1 MTDPN
6 APQTAPGA
14 SEPGRPLL
22 IRGGCVLSFDERTGD
37 LDRGDVLIRN
47 GVIEA
52 VGPRIDAADA
62 QEIDAKDMIV
72 MPGFVDSHRHLW
84 EGVIRNLLPDS
95 TLLDYLV
102 EVNGRLGPTYRADDV
117 HIGTLVSALGALNA
131 GVTTVLDWAHIQ
143 NSPDHTEASIAAL
156 KEAGIR
162 AVFAHGPP
170 SNGKGPWWLQSD
182 HGHPDAVRTLHARHF
197 NSDDQLLTL
206 AVAASGPEIAPFEA
220 AAREWR
226 AARDVG
232 ARIAVHV
239 GSGPMGQ
246 HGKLE
251 EFGRTGLLGP
261 DTTYIH
267 CNGLN
272 ETEWSMIA
280 DTGGA
285 VSISAPIEMQMGHG
299 TPPVQAAVDNGLLPS
314 LSVDVECN
322 QPGDF
327 FGQMRGIFG
336 MQRVLVHE
344 KTLRKQ
350 SAPSLV
356 TAQDV
361 VRWAT
366 LGGACANGLER
377 KVGSL
382 TVGKQADVILLR
394 TNAINVMPMN
404 NAYGAVVLGM
414 DTSNVDTVIVAGR
427 IVKSQG
433 KLLGIDIGSIERAVG
448 KAREHVLRTAGY
460 STSPTASTVCD
471 RHSTASF
478 QDRSGHVH

>member
-1 MTDPN
+1 MKE
-6 APQTAPGA
+6 A
-14 SEPGRPLL
+14 SERTASRSGQSTDRPIL
-22 IRGGCVLSFDERTGD
+22 IRGGCVLSFDEQTGD
-37 LDRGDVLIRN
+37 LDRGDVLIRD
-47 GVIEA
+47 GLIKA
-52 VGPRIDAADA
+52 VAASIDATDA
-62 QEIDAKDMIV
+62 HEIDATGMIV

-102 EVNGRLGPTYRADDV
+102 EVNGRLGPTYRAEDV

-170 SNGKGPWWLQSD
+170 SNGKGPWWLQEG
-182 HGHPDAVRTLHARHF
+182 HGHPDAVRALHARHF
-197 NSDDQLLTL
+197 NSEDQLLTL

-220 AAREWR
+220 AAREWQ

-246 HGKLE
+246 LGKLE
-251 EFGRTGLLGP
+251 AFGRAGMLGP

-267 CNGLN
+267 CSALN

-299 TPPVQAAVDNGLLPS
+299 TPPVQAAIDHGIVPS

-322 QPGDF
+322 QPSDF
-327 FGQMRGIFG
+327 FSQMRGVFG

-344 KTLRKQ
+344 KALRKQ
-350 SAPSLV
+350 PAPSLV
-356 TAQDV
+356 TAREV

-366 LGGACANGLER
+366 LGGARANGLER

-382 TVGKQADVILLR
+382 TVGKQADVVLLR
-394 TNAINVMPMN
+394 TNAINVMPLN
-404 NAYGAVVLGM
+404 NACGAVVLGM

-433 KLLGIDIGSIERAVG
+433 SLVGVDIGSIERSVQA
-448 KAREHVLRTAGY
+448 AREHVLRSAGY
-460 STSPTASTVCD
+460 SMSPTAATVCD

-478 QDRSGHVH
+478 QNRSGHVH

>member
-1 MTDPN
+1 MADTN
-6 APQTAPGA
+6 IAQAMQERGQ
-14 SEPGRPLL
+14 PLL
-22 IRGGCVLSFDERTGD
+22 LRGGCVLSFDERTGD
-37 LDRGDVLIRN
+37 LDRGDVLIR
-47 GVIEA
+47 GSVIEA
-52 VGPRIDAADA
+52 IGPNIDAADA
-62 QEIDAKDMIV
+62 QEIDASNMIV

-102 EVNGRLGPTYRADDV
+102 EVNGRLGPTYRARDV

-170 SNGKGPWWLQSD
+170 SNGKGPWWLQTD
-182 HGHPDAVRTLHARHF
+182 HGHPDAVRALHARHF
-197 NSDDQLLTL
+197 NGDDQLLTL

-220 AAREWR
+220 AAREWQ
-226 AARDVG
+226 AAREVG

-246 HGKLE
+246 LGRLE
-251 EFGRTGLLGP
+251 AFGRAGLLGP

-267 CNGLN
+267 CSGLN
-272 ETEWSMIA
+272 EAEWSMIA

-299 TPPVQAAVDNGLLPS
+299 TPPVQAAIDHGLLPS

-327 FGQMRGIFG
+327 FGQMRGVFG

-344 KTLRKQ
+344 KALRKQ
-350 SAPSLV
+350 SRPSLV
-356 TAQDV
+356 TAQEV

-366 LGGACANGLER
+366 LGGARANGLER

-382 TVGKQADVILLR
+382 TVGKQADIIMLK
-394 TNAINVMPMN
+394 TNTINVMPLN
-404 NAYGAVVLGM
+404 NAYGAIVLGM

-433 KLLGIDIGSIERAVG
+433 RLLGVDIGSIERAVAE
-448 KAREHVLRTAGY
+448 AREHVLRNAGY
-460 STSPTASTVCD
+460 SMSPTAPTVCD
-471 RHSTASF
+471 RHSTDSF
-478 QDRSGHVH
+478 QNGSGHVH